1 MRAISKGS
9 VAGQE
14 AREEGKA
21 PAVRSRVCCW
31 MWKVIKVAYLI
42 GACLTCGVGGWTQ
55 SRLQSIQCDT
65 KATLQVMGRTPDCGF
80 LLGCPYGYHYC
91 SSFWNLCEGQRI
103 QTVTLNASYLTLG
116 GGVSGGGNDSWSGGA
131 SLDANF
137 TFLFTS
143 PYPDLHIMGYSYV
156 PKRSLG
162 FLYFVEGVYASSFAA
177 AVAPC
182 GPDIYQEDGCC
193 DSSSASARVLASI
206 QTSMV
211 SASVSSGAGASCSC
225 NSECMDCTQRF
236 DSSGRCD
243 PPDCQG
249 RRSYKAH
256 QVDFGR
262 SERVSYEEAM
272 TGSISAEG
280 SSVECGSAGS
290 GAVFVCAF
298 GGLVVQVQPD
308 PLGVPAIGEN
318 EYVWSGTTPAELA
331 IDAAAMVHT
340 WGWDGADT
348 AWLASEVCFSTD
360 PEIPTDY
367 AKPGIMTVAR
377 GSLLVAQSEV
387 DGNMQDGL
395 VYKSDRLPPKNSDFG
410 KKKVLFESKQGK
422 VDYAEVE
429 VFYPA
434 RATNHPHGEPEGFEL
449 EGCRQIRELNTTP
462 NWFYYYWD
470 AYGRHSDV
478 YYGKDELYESL
489 FGIRGLTCEE
499 YESDTGCRVR
509 GVKIYIY
516 KNASPCAEEYEPI
529 PLYRLV
535 ERRLENP
542 GCVDAPQAPYIT
554 RTDEVLYVYGIH
566 RYIATLEHELA
577 HKRHLLTGTLC
588 RPGRYDP
595 SRVDNDEDGLND
607 EWEL

>member
-1 MRAISKGS
+1 
-9 VAGQE
+9 
-14 AREEGKA
+14 
-21 PAVRSRVCCW
+21 
-31 MWKVIKVAYLI
+31 
-42 GACLTCGVGGWTQ
+42 
-55 SRLQSIQCDT
+55 
-65 KATLQVMGRTPDCGF
+65 
-80 LLGCPYGYHYC
+80 
-91 SSFWNLCEGQRI
+91 
-103 QTVTLNASYLTLG
+103 
-116 GGVSGGGNDSWSGGA
+116 
-131 SLDANF
+131 
-137 TFLFTS
+137 
-143 PYPDLHIMGYSYV
+143 
-156 PKRSLG
+156 
-162 FLYFVEGVYASSFAA
+162 
-177 AVAPC
+177 
-182 GPDIYQEDGCC
+182 
-193 DSSSASARVLASI
+193 
-206 QTSMV
+206 
-211 SASVSSGAGASCSC
+211 
-225 NSECMDCTQRF
+225 MDCTGPDE
-236 DSSGRCD
+236 DSDPSCD
-243 PPDCQG
+243 LADCSS
-249 RRSYKAH
+249 RRDYSAKW
-256 QVDFGR
+256 VSFGR
-262 SERVSYEEAM
+262 SERVSYMEEM
-272 TGSISAEG
+272 IGNISLRGSW
-280 SSVECGSAGS
+280 VECGVLAVRASAE
-290 GAVFVCAF
+290 AY
-298 GGLVVQVQPD
+298 GGLVIQSSPD

-318 EYVWSGTTPAELA
+318 EYVWTSTTPAELR

-348 AWLASEVCFSTD
+348 AWLASEVSFQTE

-367 AKPGIMTVAR
+367 TKPGIMTVAR

-410 KKKVLFESKQGK
+410 KKRVLFESKQGK

-434 RATNHPHGEPEGFEL
+434 RATNHPPGEPKGFEL
-449 EGCRQIRELNTTP
+449 QSCRQIRELNTTP

-478 YYGKDELYESL
+478 YYGEDDLYESL
-489 FGIRGLTCEE
+489 FEIRGLTCEE

-529 PLYRLV
+529 PLYQLV

-542 GCVDAPQAPYIT
+542 RCVDAPQAPYIT

-607 EWEL
+607 EWELQHGLHPCSYRSIDRELFDREVIAIIEGYGKLLRAKDYWRQDWADCGLQRGEPISPFPWKYKRGSRESNTPYYSDLLVEIPTTR